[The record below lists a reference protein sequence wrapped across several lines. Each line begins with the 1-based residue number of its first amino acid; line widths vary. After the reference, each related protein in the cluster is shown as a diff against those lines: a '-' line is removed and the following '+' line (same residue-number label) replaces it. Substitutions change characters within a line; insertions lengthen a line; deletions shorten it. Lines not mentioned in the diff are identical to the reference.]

1 VAVALE
7 KSRLYKALVRMNEE
21 LEDIVAS
28 RTRALAESERHY
40 RTLFEQSGD
49 GILLVDESGHI
60 RQANQRVLDLVG
72 CGLDEMAGVKLI
84 RESTGKETDLASLVG
99 RVTTGQTQ
107 SQLKL
112 VRPDG
117 EVRYVELALNPVM
130 LQGRM
135 HVLGVAHDAT
145 GRRQLEEQLLR
156 SEKLAAMGTLAASV
170 AHEINNPLEGIK
182 NLINILKRRLEGKQ
196 PEGEIIEEVSKG
208 FVRIRDIVR
217 QILDFHR
224 PGTEAQT
231 QVDINTALTEVV
243 RLFENKMR
251 NRQIALEM
259 DLGSGLPTVQGSA
272 GRLQQ
277 VFANVIVNAIDA
289 MESAGKLT
297 IRTRTEAE
305 EVQIEFRDTGCGI
318 PPEHLSA
325 IFEPFFTNKRSG
337 QGTGLGMW
345 ISHSVVKEHGGRIEV
360 QSEVGEGTTVSV
372 FLPVAGRPTSSEH

>member
-135 HVLGVAHDAT
+135 PGLGGAHDAT

>member
-1 VAVALE
+1 MAVALE
-7 KSRLYKALVRMNEE
+7 KSRLYKALVRMVEE